1 MEVRKSFE
9 SIVFTFT
16 VDELEL
22 VARYLRFSSYYDYL
36 DLQRL
41 QASGASRGE
50 KMAVRSH
57 MDVTNHL
64 ASEIE
69 LYVSSL
75 SEEKNHKGV

>member
-1 MEVRKSFE
+1 MEVRKSFD
-9 SIVFTFT
+9 SIKDSFT
-16 VDELEL
+16 VDELK
-22 VARYLRFSSYYDYL
+22 VVDRYLRFSSYHDYL

-41 QASGASRGE
+41 QASGAPRGE
-50 KMAVRSH
+50 KMTVRSH

-75 SEEKNHKGV
+75 SEGEN